1 MEENAERGQVAGEG
15 RRLPTQ
21 EEREV
26 AIAAILARMKPA
38 RKVPVPVPARWA
50 EPVFEPGPDPYAGL
64 VIPPAADEE
73 LDQGNRAY
81 REDFAVWELDD
92 GTDRPP
98 GVGAVPAEF
107 AELPNLPEGCWL
119 PAGLFESE
127 ANADYYAERLET
139 LVAGAEPAVLLATLT
154 GSETGGLGYQEAV
167 EHLAAVHRVR
177 CWLDAREVALEA
189 QLGRRALKQL
199 PPPGP
204 GCTTL
209 RQRQLLAATS
219 AAEELGC
226 LLGLPDHQARAR
238 LDQAADLHRLFPAT
252 LAAMAAGDLDREQA
266 AVIVSQGRSLPEDAA
281 AGFEQALLGRVKG
294 RSLRSLRDM
303 ARRLRERT
311 HPETITRRRR
321 RAEERRNVGVEPAP
335 DGMAWLNAYL
345 PAEQAAAIDDRLTRT
360 AHHLRGQTGETRS
373 RGQLRADVFTDLLVH
388 AGLET
393 GPAAGIHAEPA
404 VTVPVLSLL
413 GLSEEPATLDGFGPI
428 PADTARQLCADAKS
442 FYRILTH
449 PETGAR
455 LSYGRTRYRPPA
467 DLARTVRKRDEVC
480 PFAGCRK
487 HGKACQID
495 HTQAFRADGA
505 RGETDAG
512 NLGPPCETH
521 HGLKT
526 RAGWKMA
533 QPAPGVF
540 EVTTPAGRTY
550 TDRPGEDNDPPGRPA
565 YPPALAAALP
575 NDHRPRIE
583 PLTTKPPMGSGPA
596 DSSSDDGWL
605 PPWHPVHK
613 NQAADHQNEPP
624 ATDRLQHWP
633 SPNQQQD
640 PPPF

>member
-1 MEENAERGQVAGEG
+1 MDGMAERDPVSGEG

-21 EEREV
+21 EEREA
-26 AIAAILARMKPA
+26 AIARILAGMKPA
-38 RKVPVPVPARWA
+38 RKEPVPVPERWP
-50 EPVFEPGPDPYAGL
+50 EPVFVPGPDPYAGL
-64 VIPPAADEE
+64 QIPPAPDEE

-81 REDFAVWELDD
+81 REDFAAWELDD
-92 GTDRPP
+92 EVDRPP
-98 GVGAVPAEF
+98 GLGAVPAEF
-107 AELPNLPEGCWL
+107 AELANLPEGCWL
-119 PAGLFESE
+119 PEGLFESK

-139 LVAGAEPAVLLATLT
+139 LVGGAEPAVLLAMLT
-154 GSETGGLGYQEAV
+154 GSDTASLGYQETV
-167 EHLAAVHRVR
+167 EHLAAVKRVE
-177 CWLDAREVALEA
+177 CWLDARNVALEA
-189 QLGRRALKQL
+189 RLGQTALGQL
-199 PPPGP
+199 PPPTP
-204 GCTTL
+204 GCKTL

-226 LLGLPDHQARAR
+226 LLGLEEQQARAR
-238 LDQAADLHRLFPAT
+238 LDQATDLHESFPAT
-252 LAAMAAGDLDREQA
+252 LAAMEAGDLDRDQA
-266 AVIVSQGRSLPEDAA
+266 AVIVVQGRSLPEEAM
-281 AGFEQALLGRVKG
+281 AGFEKNLLGKVKG
-294 RSLRSLRDM
+294 RSLRSLRGM

-311 HPETITRRRR
+311 HPETIVKRRR

-345 PAEQAAAIDDRLTRT
+345 PAERAAAIDDRLTR
-360 AHHLRGQTGETRS
+360 AALHLRGQDGEARS
-373 RGQLRADVFTDLLVH
+373 TGQLRADVFADLLVH
-388 AGLET
+388 AGMDT

-404 VTVPVLSLL
+404 VTVPVLALL

-428 PADTARQLCADAKS
+428 PADAARQLCADAKS

-467 DLARTVRKRDEVC
+467 DLARAVRKRDEVC

-495 HTQAFRADGA
+495 HTQAFRADGG

-526 RAGWKMA
+526 RAGWKMT
-533 QPAPGVF
+533 QPTPGVF

-550 TDRPGEDNDPPGRPA
+550 TDRPGEDNDTPGQPA
-565 YPPALAAALP
+565 YPPAVAAALP
-575 NDHRPRIE
+575 ADHRERIE
-583 PLTTKPPMGSGPA
+583 PLTAEPRSGTCAAGGQP
-596 DSSSDDGWL
+596 DDDWL
-605 PPWHPVHK
+605 PAWHPARQRAR
-613 NQAADHQNEPP
+613 QAPTP
-624 ATDRLQHWP
+624 SDR
-633 SPNQQQD
+633 QQQD

>member
-1 MEENAERGQVAGEG
+1 MDGMAERDPASGQG

-21 EEREV
+21 EEREA
-26 AIAAILARMKPA
+26 AIARILAGMKPA
-38 RKVPVPVPARWA
+38 RKEPVPVPERWP

-64 VIPPAADEE
+64 QIPPVPDEE

-81 REDFAVWELDD
+81 REDFAAWELDD
-92 GTDRPP
+92 EVDRPP
-98 GVGAVPAEF
+98 GLGAVPAEF

-119 PAGLFESE
+119 PEGLFESK

-139 LVAGAEPAVLLATLT
+139 LVGGAEPAVLLAMLT
-154 GSETGGLGYQEAV
+154 GSETASLGYQETV
-167 EHLAAVHRVR
+167 EHLAAVKRVE
-177 CWLDAREVALEA
+177 CWLDARNVALEA
-189 QLGRRALKQL
+189 RLGQTALGQL
-199 PPPGP
+199 PPPTP
-204 GCTTL
+204 GCKTL

-226 LLGLPDHQARAR
+226 LLGLEEQQARAR
-238 LDQAADLHRLFPAT
+238 LDQATDLHESFPAT
-252 LAAMAAGDLDREQA
+252 LAAMEAGDLDRDQA
-266 AVIVSQGRSLPEDAA
+266 AVIVVQGRSLPEEAM
-281 AGFEQALLGRVKG
+281 AGFEQNLLGKVKG
-294 RSLRSLRDM
+294 RSLRSLRGM

-311 HPETITRRRR
+311 HPETIVKRRR

-345 PAEQAAAIDDRLTRT
+345 PAEQAAAIDDRLTR
-360 AHHLRGQTGETRS
+360 AALHLRGQDGETRS
-373 RGQLRADVFTDLLVH
+373 TGQLRADVLTDLLVH
-388 AGLET
+388 AGMDT

-404 VTVPVLSLL
+404 VTVPVLALL
-413 GLSEEPATLDGFGPI
+413 GLSEEPATLDGYGPI
-428 PADTARQLCADAKS
+428 PADAARQLCADAKS

-467 DLARTVRKRDEVC
+467 DLARAVRKRDEMC

-495 HTQAFRADGA
+495 HTRAFRADGG

-526 RAGWKMA
+526 RAGWKMT
-533 QPAPGVF
+533 QPIPGVF

-550 TDRPGEDNDPPGRPA
+550 TDRPGEDNDAPGQPQ
-565 YPPALAAALP
+565 YPPAVAAALP
-575 NDHRPRIE
+575 EQQRQRIE
-583 PLTTKPPMGSGPA
+583 PLIASRGAEQAPPSGQP
-596 DSSSDDGWL
+596 DDDGWL
-605 PPWHPVHK
+605 PAWHPVHK
-613 NQAADHQNEPP
+613 RGKGASS
-624 ATDRLQHWP
+624 R
-633 SPNQQQD
+633 
-640 PPPF
+640 PPPSQRRTAGNRSC

>member
-1 MEENAERGQVAGEG
+1 M
-15 RRLPTQ
+15 PTQ
-21 EEREV
+21 EEREA

-38 RKVPVPVPARWA
+38 RKEPAPVRWA

-64 VIPPAADEE
+64 VVPPAPEEE

-81 REDFAVWELDD
+81 REDFAAWELDD

-107 AELPNLPEGCWL
+107 ADLPNLPEGCWL
-119 PAGLFESE
+119 PEGLFESK
-127 ANADYYAERLET
+127 AHADYFAERLET
-139 LVAGAEPAVLLATLT
+139 LVAGAEPAVLLAMLA
-154 GSETGGLGYQEAV
+154 GSGTGGLGYQETV

-177 CWLDAREVALEA
+177 CWLDGREVALEA
-189 QLGRRALKQL
+189 RLGETALAQL

-226 LLGLPDHQARAR
+226 LLGLPEEQARAR
-238 LDQAADLHRLFPAT
+238 LDQAGDLHRLFPAT
-252 LAAMAAGDLDREQA
+252 LAAMAAGELDREQA
-266 AVIVSQGRSLPEDAA
+266 AVIVVQGRSLPEEAT

-294 RSLRSLRDM
+294 RSLRSLRGM

-311 HPETITRRRR
+311 HPESITRRRR
-321 RAEERRNVGVEPAP
+321 SAEERRNVGVEPAP

-360 AHHLRGQTGETRS
+360 AVHLRGQHGETRS
-373 RGQLRADVFTDLLVH
+373 RGQLRADVFADLLMH
-388 AGLET
+388 AGMDT
-393 GPAAGIHAEPA
+393 GPAAGIHAEPS

-413 GLSEEPATLDGFGPI
+413 GLGGEPATLDGYGPI
-428 PADTARQLCADAKS
+428 PADAARQLCADAKS

-455 LSYGRTRYRPPA
+455 LSYGKSRYRPPA
-467 DLARTVRKRDEVC
+467 DLARMVRKRDEVC

-505 RGETDAG
+505 TGETDAG

-526 RAGWKMA
+526 NAGWKMA
-533 QPAPGVF
+533 QPSPGVF

-550 TDRPGEDNDPPGRPA
+550 TDRPGEDVAPSGRPA
-565 YPPALAAALP
+565 YPPAVAVALP
-575 NDHRPRIE
+575 EDQRRQIE
-583 PLTTKPPMGSGPA
+583 PLVIQPPTGPGPGEA
-596 DSSSDDGWL
+596 TDDDWL
-605 PPWHPVHK
+605 PAWHPARK
-613 NQAADHQNEPP
+613 ARAAG
-624 ATDRLQHWP
+624 DRQQDAP
-633 SPNQQQD
+633 SPNQLQD